1 MKRKIKTFDEAN
13 VASTHPI
20 VSQTSQSTQAVH
32 GISDDNAIAPC
43 PSCGHT
49 GLNLVRMPDYSLH
62 YAARRCGQCDTFRGW
77 EPKPEN
83 QNKQQRWQTTISQLL
98 KLPSLSQWEREFLT
112 SLQGS
117 RSLSPKQLAVVQKIE
132 NQVGGLQ

>member
-1 MKRKIKTFDEAN
+1 MKAKTNNFGEAEF
-13 VASTHPI
+13 ASTHPI
-20 VSQTSQSTQAVH
+20 VPRTSQSTQAVH
-32 GISDDNAIAPC
+32 GITDWQAIAPC

-49 GLNLVRMPDYSLH
+49 ELNLVRMPNYSLH

-98 KLPSLSQWEREFLT
+98 KSPILSQWEREFLT
-112 SLQGS
+112 NLQGS
-117 RSLSPKQLAVVQKIE
+117 RSLSPRQLAVVQKIE